1 MPHFGR
7 IPRGPAK
14 GALFATGC
22 NGSGVALNSW
32 LGTRAADV
40 VSGGSPPAFAEI
52 PFPAVPAH
60 ALRAA
65 YLPIV
70 GQWFASQDRRP

>member
-40 VSGGSPPAFAEI
+40 VGGGSPPAFAEI

-70 GQWFASQDRRP
+70 CQWFASQDRRP